1 VRAAARP
8 AALALLT
15 LLGTGACT
23 GSRADVSV
31 AMTGE
36 RRFEP
41 TTVAVPV
48 GGTVTWENTGVTA
61 HTVTAI
67 GEDRTT
73 PTGAFDSGAVVGTGT
88 FSHTFD
94 EAGAFTYTCTI
105 HGGEMVGLVEVGS

>member
-8 AALALLT
+8 AALALLSV
-15 LLGTGACT
+15 LGATACT

-41 TTVAVPV
+41 TTVEIPV
-48 GGTVTWENTGVTA
+48 GGTVSWQNTGVTA
-61 HTVTAI
+61 HTATAV

-73 PTGAFDSGAVVGTGT
+73 PTGTFDSGDVVGTGT

-94 EAGAFTYTCTI
+94 EPGAFTYTCTI